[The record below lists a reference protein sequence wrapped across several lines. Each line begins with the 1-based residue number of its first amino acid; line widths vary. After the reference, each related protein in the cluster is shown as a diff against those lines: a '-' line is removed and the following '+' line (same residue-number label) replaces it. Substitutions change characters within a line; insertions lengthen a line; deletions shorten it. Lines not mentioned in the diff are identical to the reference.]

1 MKRLTA
7 MFTHY
12 RTAAIA
18 VLALAAGILI
28 GLASVALPAAGSRVA
43 AAVTAWGGQL
53 RAELAQL
60 TRRSPPA
67 GAPVTTAGGETVRV
81 VSEES
86 QVIDVVRRAAPAVVS
101 IIAAADVPN
110 IERCFRRSP
119 PGFEDDFFGD
129 FNLRIP
135 GYCQRGTTRQ
145 RVGAGSGFLVS
156 ADGYVLTNRHVVD
169 SDRAEYTV
177 ILNDAGH
184 RGEKVTARVVARDPG
199 NDIAVLKI
207 DRSGLPF
214 LQFGDSDRL
223 QVGQTAIA
231 IGYSLGEFDNTVSK
245 GVISGLARSIRAGD
259 AGNGQS
265 EQLEDIIQT
274 DAAINPGN
282 SGGPLLDIAGNV
294 VGMNVAMADAQSIGF
309 AIPSNEVRTV
319 FTQVQ
324 QTGTIERPFLGI
336 RYRLLT
342 PEAKAQEGLAVDS
355 GALLTGGEGEPAVLP
370 DSPAARAGL
379 RAGDIIL
386 AVDGAKITTEQDL
399 ASLVAKTRVGQ
410 VLKLA
415 VLREGKEISFTIT
428 VGKRP

>member
-1 MKRLTA
+1 M
-7 MFTHY
+7 
-12 RTAAIA
+12 
-18 VLALAAGILI
+18 
-28 GLASVALPAAGSRVA
+28 
-43 AAVTAWGGQL
+43 
-53 RAELAQL
+53 
-60 TRRSPPA
+60 
-67 GAPVTTAGGETVRV
+67 
-81 VSEES
+81 
-86 QVIDVVRRAAPAVVS
+86 
-101 IIAAADVPN
+101 PN
-110 IERCFRRSP
+110 IERCLRRAP
-119 PGFEDDFFGD
+119 LGFEDDFFGGFD
-129 FNLRIP
+129 LRIP
-135 GYCQRGTTRQ
+135 GYCQRGTTRT

-177 ILNDAGH
+177 ILNDEAH

-207 DRSGLPF
+207 DRTGLPF

-259 AGNGQS
+259 AGNGRS

-294 VGMNVAMADAQSIGF
+294 VGMNVAMAEAQSIGF
-309 AIPSNEVRTV
+309 AIPANEVRAV

-342 PEAKAQEGLAVDS
+342 PEAKAAEGLRADA
-355 GALLTGGEGEPAVLP
+355 GAQLVGGPGEPAVVP
-370 DSPAARAGL
+370 DSPAANAGL
-379 RAGDIIL
+379 RAGDIVT
-386 AVDGAKITTEQDL
+386 AVDGTKITTEQDL

-410 VLKLA
+410 VLTLT
-415 VLREGKEISFTIT
+415 VLREGAEITVKIT